1 MLQPTTDHHKN
12 MWCPVVPCGQF
23 LDDFIDDFGFAVARI
38 HLFSGYLFTLKQRGN
53 SVLAIIGAHP
63 PKLLDQVAML
73 DAFFPGLFDISK
85 HLFNICFSE

>member
-1 MLQPTTDHHKN
+1 

-23 LDDFIDDFGFAVARI
+23 LDDFIDNFGFAVARI
-38 HLFSGYLFTLKQRGN
+38 YLFSGYLLALKQRGN

-73 DAFFPGLFDISK
+73 DAFFPGLPNVAK
-85 HLFNICFSE
+85 HLLNICFGKRV

>member
-1 MLQPTTDHHKN
+1 MLVSVKSTYCIAPSYRHNTYLYEENNMLQPTPDHHKN

-63 PKLLDQVAML
+63 PKLLD
-73 DAFFPGLFDISK
+73 
-85 HLFNICFSE
+85 